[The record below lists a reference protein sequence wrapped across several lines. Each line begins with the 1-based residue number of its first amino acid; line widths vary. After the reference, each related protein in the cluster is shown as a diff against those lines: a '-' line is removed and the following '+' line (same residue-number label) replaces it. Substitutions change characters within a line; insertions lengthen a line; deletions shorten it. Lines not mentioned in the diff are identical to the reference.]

1 MSGKILKIVS
11 NDLYGNVD
19 DRKVVVFACFCHTK
33 YMNNY
38 VIFAFEGEYGKKK
51 ICYGSVHLKNN
62 SLVIFSVK
70 ENVKKYIDEFISEY
84 ISDKLDDFSILDI
97 VNIEKVELVS
107 YSEMDYDNLELLEEK
122 SISKKENSE
131 DEFASKKPIF
141 LYVLLTILVLFSVGL
156 TIMYFNPELFVVK
169 YKQLVCNNSL
179 YDKELMLNYD
189 MEYNIKFGKE
199 DKVLSIDVN
208 KIYNFLDSNMYYDF
222 KDNNRYEEYFNSGEA
237 YKFIDDGLKLK
248 IMYQETSI
256 IDDYDEMFEYLK
268 REGFSCIEKEY
279 EK

>member
-1 MSGKILKIVS
+1 MAGKVLKIVS

-19 DRKVVVFACFCHTK
+19 DRNVVVFACFCHDK

-38 VIFAFEGEYGKKK
+38 VVFAFDGEYDKKK
-51 ICYGSVHLKNN
+51 ICFGSVHLKNN

-70 ENVKKYIDEFISEY
+70 DNIKKYINEFLEEY
-84 ISDKLDDFSILDI
+84 VSDKLDDFSILDI
-97 VNIEKVELVS
+97 GSMEKVELVS
-107 YSEMDYDNLELLEEK
+107 YSEMDYDKLSILDEK
-122 SISKKENSE
+122 SIAKMESS
-131 DEFASKKPIF
+131 DDTAVSKKPIF
-141 LYVLLTILVLFSVGL
+141 LYLLLIILFLFLTGLTIL
-156 TIMYFNPELFVVK
+156 YFKPELLVVK
-169 YKQLVCNNSL
+169 YKELVCSDSL

-189 MEYNIKFGKE
+189 MEYDIKFGKK

-208 KIYNFLDSNMYYDF
+208 KIYNFVDSNVYYDF
-222 KDNNRYEEYFNSGEA
+222 KENNRHEQYFNNGEA

-248 IMYQETSI
+248 IMYKDTSI
-256 IDDYDEMFEYLK
+256 IDDYDEMLEYLK

>member
-38 VIFAFEGEYGKKK
+38 VIFAFEGEYGKKRLG
-51 ICYGSVHLKNN
+51 YGSLHVKDN

-70 ENVKKYIDEFISEY
+70 DNVKKIIDEFISEY
-84 ISDKLDDFSILDI
+84 VSDKLENFTLMAIDK
-97 VNIEKVELVS
+97 IEKVELVS
-107 YSEMDYDNLELLEEK
+107 YNEMDYDNLELLDEK
-122 SISKKENSE
+122 SIPKLDNFV
-131 DEFASKKPIF
+131 DDNVSKKPVF
-141 LYVLLTILVLFSVGL
+141 LYVLLSTLILFLIGL
-156 TIMYFNPELFVVK
+156 TIIYFNPELLVVK

-189 MEYNIKFGKE
+189 MEYDIKFDKK
-199 DKVLSIDVN
+199 DKVHSIEVN
-208 KIYNFLDSNMYYDF
+208 KIYNFLDSNLYYDF
-222 KDNNRYEEYFNSGEA
+222 KDNNRHEQYFNNGES

-256 IDDYDEMFEYLK
+256 IDDYDEMLEYLK
-268 REGFSCIEKEY
+268 MEGFNCIEKEY